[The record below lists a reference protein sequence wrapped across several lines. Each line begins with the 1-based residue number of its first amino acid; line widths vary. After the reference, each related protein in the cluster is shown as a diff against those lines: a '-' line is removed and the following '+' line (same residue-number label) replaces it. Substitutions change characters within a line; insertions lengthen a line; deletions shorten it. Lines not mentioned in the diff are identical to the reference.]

1 LRSSVLARYRRAGS
15 PLRLA
20 TQLSFVTLLS
30 LAVVGCGGSAP
41 ATFDLSAASGA
52 RGKAG
57 RGQLVIAEPTAIS
70 PLESDRIVVRTSP
83 EQVAFLTGAQWSD
96 RLPRLLQSRL
106 VQSFENG
113 KLLRSVGRSG
123 DRIVADYTLTS
134 ELRHFE
140 IDVTTSQA
148 VVEISAKLVNEKS
161 GRISAARIFT
171 AQVPASAS
179 DGARASTALD
189 QAVGQ
194 VMREMVGWASTAM

>member
-1 LRSSVLARYRRAGS
+1 MRA
-15 PLRLA
+15 A
-20 TQLSFVTLLS
+20 
-30 LAVVGCGGSAP
+30 
-41 ATFDLSAASGA
+41 
-52 RGKAG
+52 
-57 RGQLVIAEPTAIS
+57 
-70 PLESDRIVVRTSP
+70 P

-123 DRIVADYTLTS
+123 DRIVADYVLTS
-134 ELRHFE
+134 EVRRFE

-148 VVEISAKLVNEKS
+148 VVVISAKLIGERS

-179 DGARASTALD
+179 DGARASAALD
-189 QAVGQ
+189 QALSE
-194 VMREMVGWASTAM
+194 VMRDIVGWASSAM

>member
-1 LRSSVLARYRRAGS
+1 MARYRRAGS
-15 PLRLA
+15 PPRRLA
-20 TQLSFVTLLS
+20 AQLSFVTILS
-30 LAVVGCGGSAP
+30 LAVAACGGSAP

-57 RGQLVIAEPTAIS
+57 RGQLVVAEPTAIS
-70 PLESDRIVVRTSP
+70 PLESDRIVVRAAP

-123 DRIVADYTLTS
+123 DRIVADYVLTS
-134 ELRHFE
+134 EVRRFE

-148 VVEISAKLVNEKS
+148 VVVISAKLIGERS

-179 DGARASTALD
+179 DGARASAALD
-189 QAVGQ
+189 QALSE
-194 VMREMVGWASTAM
+194 VMRDIVGWASSAM

>member
-1 LRSSVLARYRRAGS
+1 VLARYRRAGS

-20 TQLSFVTLLS
+20 TQLSFVTALS
-30 LAVVGCGGSAP
+30 LAVAACGGSAP

-57 RGQLVIAEPTAIS
+57 RGQLVVAEPTAIS

-96 RLPRLLQSRL
+96 RLPRLMQSRL

-123 DRIVADYTLTS
+123 DKLVADYTLTS
-134 ELRHFE
+134 EIRRFE

-148 VVEISAKLVNEKS
+148 VVVISAKVVRES
-161 GRISAARIFT
+161 TGRIAAARIFT
-171 AQVPASAS
+171 AEVPGSAS
-179 DGARASTALD
+179 DGARASVALD
-189 QAVGQ
+189 QALNQ
-194 VMREMVGWASTAM
+194 VMRDIVGWASMAM